1 MHFKVGDTVT
11 IRTGKDRTKVGK
23 VERIIKN
30 TNRAIVGGLN
40 VAKVHLKPGRSHPQG
55 GIIDKAASLHVSN
68 LMIVCP
74 RCSRPTRAKIKTHIA
89 GRTRICSKCKEALN
103 D

>member
-23 VERIIKN
+23 VEQINRQ
-30 TNRAIVGGLN
+30 TSRAIVGGLN
-40 VAKVHLKPGRSHPQG
+40 IAKIHLKPGRSHPQG

-68 LMIVCP
+68 LMLVCP
-74 RCSRPTRAKIKTHIA
+74 RCSRPTRAHVKIHA
-89 GRTRICSKCKEALN
+89 GGRTRICAKCKEALY